1 MPDQHGTP
9 STHDRRSTRRGL
21 TATVLAA
28 AALSCLMALVP
39 AILGGPVGSGA
50 EAVTLAVG
58 PAPAGRLSQQP
69 AGSTTFRI
77 ATFNVLGA
85 SHTGPHGDNASYPS
99 AKKRMGWAVQ
109 LINEHQLSIVG
120 FQEME
125 HVQYD
130 RFTALEGGAFATYPG
145 RDPDQLV
152 VANNIAWR
160 TDTWRL
166 LSASTFSVPYFYGKM
181 SRRPLVLL
189 QNVHTGQEVYVM
201 NTHNPADVRGKAQQW
216 RDQAVRIE
224 AALINQLRATHPDI
238 PVLLT
243 GDMNDWSNFFCP
255 MTALAPVHSYSGGT
269 HVLTPV
275 DQCTPSQPSSQIDW
289 VMGTPDVSF
298 SGFTRFRDALEA
310 QTSDH
315 SLFWADATVAPAAA
329 RASGITHVVA
339 IDAEGL
345 SSKVLKKGGA
355 SGAPYLTRLR
365 QQGAATLN
373 ARTEQ
378 ESTLSLPNTV
388 SMVTGR
394 KVLKK
399 YGGGHGVKRAT
410 DNGKTVASFARSY
423 VSSAFDVVHD
433 FGHSTAFITSDPN
446 GRLVKRSWSA
456 KHGAADRIGGNNGTR
471 KLNKA
476 VVKKSDKDVAAT
488 FATTARHLKAFS
500 YVQLSGLVTS
510 GTKHGWGSPKFM
522 KALHTLDTRVKH
534 MVGAI
539 EANPATAGTTLV
551 VVTASSGGKH
561 HSQRGTKAANY
572 KIPFIVWGHG
582 VPAGDLYAM
591 NPAYLDP
598 HGGNPDYTGGQP
610 IRNGMVADLVTST
623 LGLPAVPGSVL
634 NSGEDLNVFVPP
646 TTTVAYDPANLRTTT
661 KARRTGAHQ

>member
-9 STHDRRSTRRGL
+9 STHDRRRMRGRL
-21 TATVLAA
+21 TATAIAA
-28 AALSCLMALVP
+28 TVLSCLVALVP
-39 AILGGPVGSGA
+39 AVGGSGA

-69 AGSTTFRI
+69 TGATTFRV

-85 SHTGPHGDNASYPS
+85 SHTGPKGDKSRYASG
-99 AKKRMGWAVQ
+99 KTRMGWAVQ

-120 FQEME
+120 FQELE

-166 LSASTFSVPYFYGKM
+166 LSATTFSVPYFYGKP

-189 QNVHTGQEVYVM
+189 QNVHTGQEVYVL
-201 NTHNPADVRGKAQQW
+201 NTHNPADVRGNARRW

-255 MTALAPVHSYSGGT
+255 MTALAPVHSSSGGT

-289 VMGTPDVSF
+289 VMGSPDVSF
-298 SGFTRFRDALEA
+298 SGFTRLRDPLEA

-315 SLFWADATVAPAAA
+315 ALFWADATVAAAPA
-329 RASGITHVVA
+329 RASGITHVVT

-345 SSKVLKKGGA
+345 SSKVLKKAGA
-355 SGAPYLTRLR
+355 KHAPFLTRLR

-378 ESTLSLPNTV
+378 ASMRSLPNTV

-394 KVLKK
+394 KILKR

-423 VSSAFDVVHD
+423 VPGVFDVVHD
-433 FGHSTAFITSDPN
+433 FGHSTAFLTSDRN
-446 GRLVKRSWSA
+446 GRLIKRSWSK
-456 KHGAADRIGGNNGTR
+456 KHGAADRTGTDNGTK
-471 KLNKA
+471 KLTKA
-476 VVKKSDKDVAAT
+476 VVKRSDQDVAAT
-488 FATTARHLKAFS
+488 FAATTRHLKAFS
-500 YVQLSGLVTS
+500 YVQLSGLVAS
-510 GTKHGWGSPKFM
+510 GTRHGWGSARFM
-522 KALHTLDTRVKH
+522 KALHTVDTRVKH
-534 MVGAI
+534 MVRAI
-539 EANPATAGTTLV
+539 EASPATAGTTLV
-551 VVTASSGGKH
+551 VVTASSGGQH
-561 HSQRGTKAANY
+561 HSQRGTRAANY
-572 KIPFIVWGHG
+572 KIPFIAWGHG

-598 HGGNPDYTGGQP
+598 HRGNPGYTSGQP

-623 LGLPAVPGSVL
+623 LGLPAVPGSIL

-646 TTTVAYDPANLRTTT
+646 TTTIAYDPANLRTTT
-661 KARRTGAHQ
+661 RARRAGAHE

>member
-9 STHDRRSTRRGL
+9 STHDRRSARRRL
-21 TATVLAA
+21 STAAITATVLAG
-28 AALSCLMALVP
+28 LITLVP
-39 AILGGPVGSGA
+39 ALLGGPAGSAA

-58 PAPAGRLSQQP
+58 PAPAGRQSERP
-69 AGSTTFRI
+69 TAATTFRV

-85 SHTGPHGDNASYPS
+85 SHTGPHDDNAKYPS

-166 LSASTFSVPYFYGKM
+166 MSATTFSVPYFYGKF

-238 PVLLT
+238 PVLFT
-243 GDMNDWSNFFCP
+243 GDMNDWNNFFCP
-255 MTALAPVHSYSGGT
+255 VTALAPVHSSSGGT
-269 HVLTPV
+269 HVLSPV
-275 DQCTPSQPSSQIDW
+275 DQCQPSQPSSQIDW

-298 SGFTRFRDALEA
+298 SGFTRFRDAVEA

-315 SLFWADATVAPAAA
+315 ALYWADATVAPAPV

-339 IDAEGL
+339 VDAEGL
-345 SSKVLKKGGA
+345 SSKVLKKAGA
-355 SGAPYLTRLR
+355 RGAPFLTRLR
-365 QQGAATLN
+365 EHGAATLN

-378 ESTLSLPNTV
+378 ESMLGLPNTI

-394 KVLKK
+394 KILRK
-399 YGGGHGVKRAT
+399 YGGGHGVKHAGDTGR
-410 DNGKTVASFARSY
+410 TVASFARSY
-423 VSSAFDVVHD
+423 VPGVFDVVHD
-433 FGHSTAFITSDPN
+433 FGHSTALISSDPDA
-446 GRLVKRSWSA
+446 RLIKRSWSA
-456 KHGAADRIGGNNGTR
+456 KHGATDRTGRNNGKK
-471 KLNKA
+471 KLTKA
-476 VVKKSDKDVAAT
+476 VLKKSDKAAAAAFT
-488 FATTARHLKAFS
+488 KTTRHLKAFT
-500 YVQLSGLVTS
+500 YVQLSGLVES
-510 GTKHGWGSPKFM
+510 GTRHGWGSAKSM
-522 KALHTLDTRVKH
+522 KALHTLDTRIKH
-534 MVGAI
+534 MVRAI
-539 EANPATAGTTLV
+539 EANPATAGSTMV

-572 KIPFIVWGHG
+572 RIPFIVWGHG

-591 NPAYLDP
+591 NPSYLDP
-598 HGGNPDYTGGQP
+598 HGTNPGYTGGQP

-634 NSGEDLNVFVPP
+634 DSGEDLNVFIPP
-646 TTTVAYDPANLRTTT
+646 TTTVAYDPANLRSAT
-661 KARRTGAHQ
+661 KARRAGARR

>member
-9 STHDRRSTRRGL
+9 STQHRRRMRRGPM
-21 TATVLAA
+21 TTAVAATVLA
-28 AALSCLMALVP
+28 CLIALVP
-39 AILGGPVGSGA
+39 AVVGGSGA
-50 EAVTLAVG
+50 AALTLAVG
-58 PAPAGRLSQQP
+58 PAPAGRLSPQP
-69 AGSTTFRI
+69 SGATTFRI

-85 SHTGPHGDNASYPS
+85 SHTGPRGDKPRYAS
-99 AKKRMGWAVQ
+99 ATKRMGWAVQ

-120 FQEME
+120 FQELE

-166 LSASTFSVPYFYGKM
+166 MSATTFSVPYFYGKL

-189 QNVHTGQEVYVM
+189 QNVHTGQEVYVL
-201 NTHNPADVRGKAQQW
+201 NTHNPADVRGKARQW

-255 MTALAPVHSYSGGT
+255 MTALAPVHSASGGT
-269 HVLTPV
+269 HLLTPV

-289 VMGTPDVSF
+289 VMGSPDVAF
-298 SGFTRFRDALEA
+298 SGFTRLRDTLEA

-315 SLFWADATVAPAAA
+315 ALYWADATVAPAAA
-329 RASGITHVVA
+329 RASGIRHVVA

-345 SSKVLKKGGA
+345 SSKVLKKAGTHR
-355 SGAPYLTRLR
+355 APFLTRLR
-365 QQGAATLN
+365 QHGAATLN

-378 ESTLSLPNTV
+378 ESMLGLPNTV
-388 SMVTGR
+388 SIVTGR
-394 KVLKK
+394 KILKK

-410 DNGKTVASFARSY
+410 DTGRTVASYARSY
-423 VSSAFDVVHD
+423 VPSVFDVVHD
-433 FGHSTAFITSDPN
+433 FGHSTAFLTSDPD
-446 GRLVKRSWSA
+446 GRLIKRSWS
-456 KHGAADRIGGNNGTR
+456 KRHGAADRIGSDNGAK
-471 KLNKA
+471 KLTKA
-476 VVKKSDKDVAAT
+476 VVAKTDKEVVAT
-488 FATTARHLKAFS
+488 FAKTTRHLKAFS
-500 YVQLSGLVTS
+500 YVQLSGLVAS
-510 GTKHGWGSPKFM
+510 GVRHGWGSARFM
-522 KALHTLDTRVKH
+522 KAVRTLDTRIKH
-534 MVGAI
+534 VVRAI
-539 EANPATAGTTLV
+539 EANPATAGSTLV

-572 KIPFIVWGHG
+572 KIPVIVWGHG
-582 VPAGDLYAM
+582 VPASDLYAM

-598 HGGNPDYTGGQP
+598 HSANPGYTTGQP
-610 IRNGMVADLVTST
+610 IRNGMVANLATAT

-634 NSGEDLNVFVPP
+634 DSGQDLNVFLPP
-646 TTTVAYDPANLRTTT
+646 ATTIAYDPANLRTTR
-661 KARRTGAHQ
+661 KAKRVGARG

>member
-9 STHDRRSTRRGL
+9 STQGRRGTRRGL
-21 TATVLAA
+21 TATAIGATV
-28 AALSCLMALVP
+28 LSCLIALVP
-39 AILGGPVGSGA
+39 AAVGGSVHA

-58 PAPAGRLSQQP
+58 PAPAGRLSRQP
-69 AGSTTFRI
+69 AAATTFRV

-85 SHTGPHGDNASYPS
+85 SHTGPRGDNAKYPS

-130 RFTALEGGAFATYPG
+130 RFTVLAGGAFATYPG

-166 LSASTFSVPYFYGKM
+166 MSATTFSVPYFYGKL

-189 QNVHTGQEVYVM
+189 QNVHTGQEVYVL
-201 NTHNPADVRGKAQQW
+201 NTHNPADVRGKAKRW
-216 RDQAVRIE
+216 RDQAVRTE

-255 MTALAPVHSYSGGT
+255 ITALAPVHSYSGGT

-275 DQCTPSQPSSQIDW
+275 DQCTPSQPRSQIDW
-289 VMGTPDVSF
+289 VMGTPDVTF
-298 SGFTRFRDALEA
+298 SGFTRFRDAVEA
-310 QTSDH
+310 RTSDH
-315 SLFWADATVAPAAA
+315 SLFWADATVAAAPV

-345 SSKVLKKGGA
+345 SSKVLKRAGTKR
-355 SGAPYLTRLR
+355 APFLTRLR
-365 QQGAATLN
+365 HQGAATLN

-378 ESTLSLPNTV
+378 ESMLGLPNTV
-388 SMVTGR
+388 SMITGR
-394 KVLKK
+394 KILKR

-410 DNGKTVASFARSY
+410 DNGKTVAAFAKSY
-423 VSSAFDVVHD
+423 VPGVFDVVHD

-446 GRLVKRSWSA
+446 GRLIKRSWSA
-456 KHGAADRIGGNNGTR
+456 KHGAADRIGVDNGTK
-471 KLNKA
+471 KLTKA
-476 VVKKSDKDVAAT
+476 VVKRSDKDVIAT
-488 FATTARHLKAFS
+488 FAKTTRHLKAFS
-500 YVQLSGLVTS
+500 FVQLSGLATS
-510 GTKHGWGSPKFM
+510 GTRHGWCSARFM

-534 MVGAI
+534 LVLAI
-539 EANPATAGTTLV
+539 EANPATAGTTMV
-551 VVTASSGGKH
+551 VVTAGSGGKH
-561 HSQRGTKAANY
+561 HSQRGAKAANY

-598 HGGNPDYTGGQP
+598 RHGNPGYTGGQP
-610 IRNGMVADLVTST
+610 VRNGMVADLVTST
-623 LGLPAVPGSVL
+623 LGLPAVPGSIL
-634 NSGEDLNVFVPP
+634 DSGEDLNVFVPP
-646 TTTVAYDPANLRTTT
+646 TTAIAYDPANLRRTTG
-661 KARRTGAHQ
+661 ARRVGASG